1 MPESQTGL
9 KSIML
14 ISDTLK
20 TEPIGRF
27 ATPTLTVLPTMSVL
41 TTCGNME
48 VKQRL
53 PEDAGS
59 LPFAQVTELTGCSM
73 EERSNGGVTPIHHL
87 LLMVLILHMV

>member
-1 MPESQTGL
+1 
-9 KSIML
+9 ML

-20 TEPIGRF
+20 TEPIGQF

-48 VKQRL
+48 VNQRL

-73 EERSNGGVTPIHHL
+73 EERSNGGVTPTPPSP
-87 LLMVLILHMV
+87 LMVLILHTV